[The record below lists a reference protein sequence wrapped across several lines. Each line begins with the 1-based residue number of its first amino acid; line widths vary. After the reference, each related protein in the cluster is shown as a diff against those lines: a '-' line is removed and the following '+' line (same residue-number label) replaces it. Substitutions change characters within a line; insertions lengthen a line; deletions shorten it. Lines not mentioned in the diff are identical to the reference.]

1 MIAFVLLLAGWS
13 LLAASQQKQFSRVF
27 HARPPSAPLRMAMRG
42 AGLALA
48 VAALAILLRS
58 DSVAFATLSWVCLLS
73 VSAMIVVLMLAWLP
87 RWIPAGR
94 RQAASVTG
102 RRQRT

>member
-27 HARPPSAPLRMAMRG
+27 HARPPSAPLRTAMR
-42 AGLALA
+42 AAAVTLQ
-48 VAALAILLRS
+48 VAALAVLLRS
-58 DSVAFATLSWVCLLS
+58 DGVAFAALSWVCLLS
-73 VSAMIVVLMLAWLP
+73 VSAMVVVLMLAWLP
-87 RWIPAGR
+87 RWTSALRP
-94 RQAASVTG
+94 QAASVTG